1 MHFSRLTKQFL
12 SQTNSSRIFRGKLI
26 EGNKSV
32 DKFRNVI
39 ENILTK

>member
-1 MHFSRLTKQFL
+1 MNILGMFGPGPNPSATLL
-12 SQTNSSRIFRGKLI
+12 INGKLI